1 MWSAARWGSI
11 TREFL
16 ILLTIFVELTFS
28 VKEQHVYHNHFAVH
42 IGDAGGGG
50 DGNHQRLVREV
61 AQAHGFTLL
70 GQVWSQSL
78 SSLFWTFHFSLSKSP
93 SLYETTPW
101 PSRIKIFGE

>member
-78 SSLFWTFHFSLSKSP
+78 SSLFFTFHFSLSKSP
-93 SLYETTPW
+93 SLYKMAQPYQDFW
-101 PSRIKIFGE
+101 

>member
-28 VKEQHVYHNHFAVH
+28 VKEHHVYHNHFAVH

-61 AQAHGFTLL
+61 AHAHGFTLL
-70 GQVWSQSL
+70 GQVWSKALYLFQFTFFHNSL
-78 SSLFWTFHFSLSKSP
+78 QPFKKSFTCTRP
-93 SLYETTPW
+93 KASM
-101 PSRIKIFGE
+101 R